1 MGAADIGYLI
11 EVVARAIGC
20 ILVGLAFIWQNKELK
35 VLQAEVQNLTKLLC
49 SIISGLNLKQ

>member
-20 ILVGLAFIWQNKELK
+20 ILVCLAFIWQNKELK

-49 SIISGLNLKQ
+49 SIISGLNLKK